1 MPFLGEQHE
10 TIVSKQRPGSS
21 ERLSLDA
28 ALAHST
34 MNPNEMGAV
43 LKGETLGHFLLE
55 EFVGGG
61 GMGVV
66 FRATDIRLGRTVAIK
81 ILTRDRTDADTLRRF
96 QNEAQ
101 SAARLDH
108 KNIARVYYVGEDRGL
123 HFIVFEFI
131 EGTNIRDL
139 VQRQGPLPVDQ
150 AISYVLQVAEALEHA
165 SMRNVIHRD
174 IKPSNV
180 LVTDAGVAK
189 LVDMGLA
196 RLHQMESD
204 TDDLTASGVTLGTF
218 DYISPEQARDPRT
231 ADVRSD
237 LYSLGCTFYFMLT
250 GRPPFP
256 EGTVL
261 QKLLSHST
269 EDPTDP
275 RMFRPDLD
283 DQIVQTLQRLL
294 AKQPS
299 HRYQRAS
306 EFIGHLLLVAERL
319 NLEPIARHPTA
330 WNSPR
335 HAMFAMLQRVL
346 PWSLPIALL
355 LVIILVLQSL
365 WGSSEPFEFGGPEIQ
380 LQTSQVDSPS
390 EQSSA
395 QESTFVRPEPRT
407 PDSLPVDPSPIDD
420 PVPEA
425 SDVEEPV
432 AEKSLNGPDDRDLS
446 IEVRPE
452 PTSSGSSA
460 DQPGQVVDDR
470 PPRDSDS
477 ADRAADYVPEN
488 GESAVERSD
497 NGAVGGAIPEP
508 SVPVESADEPT
519 VELPV
524 SPVEGPAK
532 RPVDAANGGQTTLDR
547 ESGASDMRVQ
557 PTLERSM
564 EFNRIVVAD
573 DLGGWAEDVLPVKT
587 LAAACREAQRLG
599 VKRIELHF
607 DGPRQETMLDI
618 ATTELTISNGI
629 GYRPLIVF
637 RPTDDGAFSGDAA
650 MIHASGSRLI
660 WHNVQIVLDLTEA
673 SSQSWSLFRL
683 HSFVGLE
690 LLNSVLTIRNVDPQ
704 GNIRHQSA
712 AFVTIEARPTGSAE
726 NERKPPIPYYVN
738 LTDTMLRGQAT
749 VVRAERATAFR
760 FYAQNSLIVTRNLLT
775 DVEGSSTRPSLRDGR
790 IDIVLRHVTI
800 AARMG
805 LVRMSVSPQAPY
817 QLDLF
822 TDIADSILMVTDDRS
837 PLFQRMG
844 INRVEAVAD
853 RLDLRGR
860 DNFYP
865 GSTKFL
871 RLGPDLDTEQIDD
884 IDVDQHDQ
892 LPFLKERSP
901 HLTLI
906 WQGLPGSGLTEER
919 HLPDH
924 YELERSEFNPAF
936 RLGDEP
942 SGGAAI
948 SRLPV
953 PIEIPF
959 SAQ

>member
-1 MPFLGEQHE
+1 MGSQVAEKTGSSLESPSTPDDARLRVEIVPGRQRRDASTDDSATHSADMPFLGEQHE
-10 TIVSKQRPGSS
+10 TIVSNQRPESS

-108 KNIARVYYVGEDRGL
+108 ENIARVYYVGEDRGL

-180 LVTDAGVAK
+180 LVTDSGVAK

-269 EDPTDP
+269 EEPTDP

-283 DQIVQTLQRLL
+283 EQIVQTLQRLL

-299 HRYQRAS
+299 HRYQQAS

-335 HAMFAMLQRVL
+335 YAVFAMLQRVL

-355 LVIILVLQSL
+355 LVIILVLQSI
-365 WGSSEPFEFGGPEIQ
+365 WGSSEPFEFGGPTIQ

-390 EQSSA
+390 EPSSA
-395 QESTFVRPEPRT
+395 QESTLLRPEPRT
-407 PDSLPVDPSPIDD
+407 LDSSSVDPSPIDGS
-420 PVPEA
+420 VLEA

-432 AEKSLNGPDDRDLS
+432 AEKSLNGLDDRDLS
-446 IEVRPE
+446 MDVRPE
-452 PTSSGSSA
+452 PTSPGASA
-460 DQPGQVVDDR
+460 DQQGKMFDDR
-470 PPRDSDS
+470 PPRDTDPP
-477 ADRAADYVPEN
+477 DRAEEYVPEN
-488 GESAVERSD
+488 GESAVER
-497 NGAVGGAIPEP
+497 
-508 SVPVESADEPT
+508 
-519 VELPV
+519 
-524 SPVEGPAK
+524 
-532 RPVDAANGGQTTLDR
+532 
-547 ESGASDMRVQ
+547 
-557 PTLERSM
+557 
-564 EFNRIVVAD
+564 
-573 DLGGWAEDVLPVKT
+573 
-587 LAAACREAQRLG
+587 
-599 VKRIELHF
+599 
-607 DGPRQETMLDI
+607 
-618 ATTELTISNGI
+618 
-629 GYRPLIVF
+629 
-637 RPTDDGAFSGDAA
+637 
-650 MIHASGSRLI
+650 
-660 WHNVQIVLDLTEA
+660 
-673 SSQSWSLFRL
+673 
-683 HSFVGLE
+683 
-690 LLNSVLTIRNVDPQ
+690 
-704 GNIRHQSA
+704 
-712 AFVTIEARPTGSAE
+712 
-726 NERKPPIPYYVN
+726 
-738 LTDTMLRGQAT
+738 
-749 VVRAERATAFR
+749 
-760 FYAQNSLIVTRNLLT
+760 
-775 DVEGSSTRPSLRDGR
+775 
-790 IDIVLRHVTI
+790 
-800 AARMG
+800 
-805 LVRMSVSPQAPY
+805 
-817 QLDLF
+817 
-822 TDIADSILMVTDDRS
+822 
-837 PLFQRMG
+837 
-844 INRVEAVAD
+844 
-853 RLDLRGR
+853 
-860 DNFYP
+860 
-865 GSTKFL
+865 
-871 RLGPDLDTEQIDD
+871 
-884 IDVDQHDQ
+884 
-892 LPFLKERSP
+892 
-901 HLTLI
+901 
-906 WQGLPGSGLTEER
+906 
-919 HLPDH
+919 
-924 YELERSEFNPAF
+924 
-936 RLGDEP
+936 
-942 SGGAAI
+942 
-948 SRLPV
+948 
-953 PIEIPF
+953 
-959 SAQ
+959 